1 MAALRMLHLLP
12 RKEKAKVGIC
22 KGEAGNPGKG
32 LKRIARLSAAS
43 GQGSRASAASGQG
56 VAEEGMEA
64 SGQVSA
70 EEGSEACGQ
79 ERRGRRSLKASG
91 NASGRHLRSARH

>member
-1 MAALRMLHLLP
+1 MRCQNHTTVGSYLP
-12 RKEKAKVGIC
+12 WKEQYRVGISTQQDQR
-22 KGEAGNPGKG
+22 KMARS
-32 LKRIARLSAAS
+32 LRLSAAS

-70 EEGSEACGQ
+70 EESSEASGQ
-79 ERRGRRSLKASG
+79 GLAYFGCKSWSE
-91 NASGRHLRSARH
+91 